1 MKLLVA
7 TGNAGKVREFQALLE
22 GFELVRPGDLGLD
35 LEVEEDR
42 PDFEGNARK
51 KARAYAAASG
61 LPTLADDS
69 GLEVDALGGAPGV
82 HSARYAG
89 AEGPGKDAANNAKL
103 LAALEGVTNRRARFR
118 CVLVLVHPDGRPWAQ
133 AEGACEGR
141 IGRALQ
147 GEGGFGYDPLF
158 YPDDAPGRAMAELSR
173 EEKNA
178 LSHRGRA
185 TRHLAN
191 ALTPKSAR

>member
-7 TGNAGKVREFQALLE
+7 TGNAGKLRELQALLDR
-22 GFELVRPGDLGLD
+22 FTLVRPVDVGLA
-35 LEVEEDR
+35 LEVVEDR

-51 KARAYAAASG
+51 KAEAYAAASG
-61 LPTLADDS
+61 LATLADDS

-103 LAALEGVTNRRARFR
+103 LGALQGVTNRRARFR
-118 CVLVLVHPDGRPWAQ
+118 CVLVAVHPDGSPWAQ
-133 AEGACEGR
+133 AEGRCEGR
-141 IGRALQ
+141 IGDALR

-158 YPDDAPGRAMAELSR
+158 WPDDAPDRTMAELTR
-173 EEKNA
+173 DEKNA

-185 TRHLAN
+185 TRTLAE
-191 ALTPKSAR
+191 ALR